1 VYNIAMKYKHFF
13 FDMDKTITPARQPIE
28 NNMFELLNSL
38 PGDVIIV
45 SGQLLEYIEKQ
56 TNQIP
61 AFYMGANG
69 NHANDVSN
77 TLLWKNDSLHE
88 EYKNEIHNHIANMCE
103 HLEHELNEAWNPIE
117 DRGSQITF
125 SPVGNTAPVDVKK
138 AYDPDAK
145 KRLMLLEKVP
155 FESEDIVVKIGGST
169 SFDYFHKDMHKGA
182 NVARLIEEMGWNKD
196 ECIYYGDGLYPGG
209 NDEVV
214 IGVIETVP
222 VEDERDTFR
231 KLSEIL

>member
-1 VYNIAMKYKHFF
+1 MKHKHFF

-28 NNMFELLNSL
+28 DDMFALLKNL

-45 SGQLLEYIEKQ
+45 SGQMLDYIEKQ
-56 TNQIP
+56 TRQVP
-61 AFYMGANG
+61 AFYLGNNG

-77 TLLWKNDSLHE
+77 NLLWQNTDLHE
-88 EYKNEIHNHIANMCE
+88 GYKKEIHNHIEQMCKYID
-103 HLEHELNEAWNPIE
+103 HELNEEWNPIE

-125 SPVGNTAPVDVKK
+125 SPIGNTAPVEVKK
-138 AYDPDAK
+138 VYDPNAE
-145 KRLMLLEKVP
+145 KRLALLEKNP
-155 FESEDIVVKIGGST
+155 LESEYIVVKIGGST

-182 NVARLIEEMGWNKD
+182 NVARLIDELGWKKN
-196 ECIYYGDGLYPGG
+196 ECVYYGEGLYPGG

-222 VEDERDTFR
+222 VEDERDTYR
-231 KLSEIL
+231 KLSKIL

>member
-1 VYNIAMKYKHFF
+1 MKHKHFF

-28 NNMFELLNSL
+28 DDMFALLKNL

-45 SGQLLEYIEKQ
+45 SGQMLDYIEKQ
-56 TNQIP
+56 TRQVP
-61 AFYMGANG
+61 AFYLGNNG

-77 TLLWKNDSLHE
+77 NLLWQNTDLHE
-88 EYKNEIHNHIANMCE
+88 GYKKEIHNHIEQMCKYID
-103 HLEHELNEAWNPIE
+103 HELNEEWNPIE

-125 SPVGNTAPVDVKK
+125 SPIGNTAPVEVKK
-138 AYDPDAK
+138 VYDPNAE
-145 KRLMLLEKVP
+145 KRLALLEKNP
-155 FESEDIVVKIGGST
+155 LESEDIVVKIGGST

-182 NVARLIEEMGWNKD
+182 NVARLIDELGWKKN
-196 ECIYYGDGLYPGG
+196 ECVYYGDGLYPGG

-222 VEDERDTFR
+222 VEDERDTYR
-231 KLSEIL
+231 KLSKIL